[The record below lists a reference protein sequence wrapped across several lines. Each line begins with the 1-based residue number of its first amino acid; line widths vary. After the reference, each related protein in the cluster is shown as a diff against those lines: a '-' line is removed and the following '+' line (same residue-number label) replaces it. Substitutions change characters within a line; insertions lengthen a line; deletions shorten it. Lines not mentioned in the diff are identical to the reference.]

1 MIHKSSLLAAT
12 IVGAFLTACAP
23 PPPAN
28 EMERLARLAAAAELA
43 AQRCPGQLGG
53 YQGAV
58 QARQDANRTI
68 ATARQL
74 GATDAVIAKARSE
87 TRQAFDATVVWTD
100 PNTACN
106 QLVGSIAWASS

>member
-1 MIHKSSLLAAT
+1 MKRPILILAIGVA
-12 IVGAFLTACAP
+12 LSACAP

-28 EMERLARLAAAAELA
+28 PMERHARMAAAAELA

-58 QARQDANRTI
+58 QARQDANRNL

-74 GATDAVIAKARSE
+74 GAQDSDLEAARQVV
-87 TRQAFDATVVWTD
+87 RQAFEAQTVWVS
-100 PNTACN
+100 PLEACN
-106 QLVGSIAWASS
+106 QLVGQLAWATG